1 MKTLYLI
8 YVCRHV
14 HIAHTLTHI
23 YTYSY
28 IHTDTHLSS
37 SAYACGMHHLRV
49 YGTVH
54 RTFLNVFI
62 GARTYITIAE
72 QAEENAVR
80 LKTQHPY
87 HFQAGGMARGIRAA
101 LLALALS
108 ICLQDGQTQ
117 GHVAISTSARPI
129 RSRCEPP
136 TSEVRAPSGSV
147 GFTGPRP

>member
-1 MKTLYLI
+1 
-8 YVCRHV
+8 
-14 HIAHTLTHI
+14 
-23 YTYSY
+23 
-28 IHTDTHLSS
+28 
-37 SAYACGMHHLRV
+37 MHHLTV

-62 GARTYITIAE
+62 GARKYITIAE

-87 HFQAGGMARGIRAA
+87 HFQAGGTARGIRAA

-108 ICLQDGQTQ
+108 ICLQDGRTQ
-117 GHVAISTSARPI
+117 GRVAISTGARPI

-136 TSEVRAPSGSV
+136 TSEARAPLGSV